1 MSATPYKLT
10 LRAVLLFEKLTAR
23 SFSSASILNEED
35 AVTLLYCLQRCEE
48 GGSALPLDVW
58 KKVLESEAVS
68 GELYAR
74 LECTLEAMIPLSFTS
89 AEGATSAEG
98 EDDGDGDA
106 PDFTSIAGML
116 VVEGGLSPSY
126 VMDTMELWE
135 LPAFLDALDRKKR
148 EVLEYQRLFTWMT
161 MMPHLSSDSVGSP
174 EELLP
179 FPWEQAESNARKK
192 HLFDFLASAD
202 IRES

>member
-1 MSATPYKLT
+1 M
-10 LRAVLLFEKLTAR
+10 
-23 SFSSASILNEED
+23 SILDEED

-48 GGSALPLDVW
+48 GCSLLPLDVW
-58 KKVLESEAVS
+58 EQVLESESVKS
-68 GELYAR
+68 ELYAR
-74 LECTLEAMIPLSFTS
+74 LERILEAMIPLSFPEGTS
-89 AEGATSAEG
+89 PTEETDEDTS
-98 EDDGDGDA
+98 

-135 LPAFLDALDRKKR
+135 IPAFLDSLDRKKR
-148 EVLEYQRLFTWMT
+148 EALEHQRLFTWMT

-179 FPWEQAESNARKK
+179 FPWEQAETNARKK

>member
-23 SFSSASILNEED
+23 SFSSLSILDEED

-48 GGSALPLDVW
+48 GGSVLPLDVW
-58 KKVLESEAVS
+58 KQVLESESVKS
-68 GELYAR
+68 ELYAR
-74 LECTLEAMIPLSFTS
+74 LERTLEAMIPLSFTS
-89 AEGATSAEG
+89 SEGATSAEG
-98 EDDGDGDA
+98 EDNGDA

-116 VVEGGLSPSY
+116 VVDGGLSPSY

-135 LPAFLDALDRKKR
+135 IPAVLDALDRKKK
-148 EVLEYQRLFTWMT
+148 EHLEHQRLFTWMT

>member
-10 LRAVLLFEKLTAR
+10 LRAVLLFEKLTVR
-23 SFSSASILNEED
+23 SFSSLSILDEED

-48 GGSALPLDVW
+48 GGSVLPLDVW
-58 KKVLESEAVS
+58 KQVLESESVKS
-68 GELYAR
+68 ELYAR
-74 LECTLEAMIPLSFTS
+74 LERTLEAMIPLSLPEGTS
-89 AEGATSAEG
+89 PTEETDEDTS
-98 EDDGDGDA
+98 

-116 VVEGGLSPSY
+116 VVEGGFSPSY

-135 LPAFLDALDRKKR
+135 LPALLDALDRKKK
-148 EVLEYQRLFTWMT
+148 EHLEHQRLFTWMT

-179 FPWEQAESNARKK
+179 FPWEQAEKNARKK

>member
-1 MSATPYKLT
+1 MSATPYPLT

-23 SFSSASILNEED
+23 SFSSLSILDEED

-48 GGSALPLDVW
+48 GGSVLPIDVW
-58 KKVLESEAVS
+58 KQVLESESVK

-74 LECTLEAMIPLSFTS
+74 LERTLEAMIPLSFTS
-89 AEGATSAEG
+89 SEGATSAEG
-98 EDDGDGDA
+98 EDNGDA

-116 VVEGGLSPSY
+116 VVDGGLSPSY

-135 LPAFLDALDRKKR
+135 IPAFLDALDRKKK
-148 EVLEYQRLFTWMT
+148 EHLEHQRLFTWMT

>member
-23 SFSSASILNEED
+23 SFSSLSILDEED

-48 GGSALPLDVW
+48 GGSVLPLDVW
-58 KKVLESEAVS
+58 KQVLESESVKS
-68 GELYAR
+68 ELYAR
-74 LECTLEAMIPLSFTS
+74 LERTLEAMIPLSLPEGTS
-89 AEGATSAEG
+89 PTEETDKDTS
-98 EDDGDGDA
+98 

-148 EVLEYQRLFTWMT
+148 EALEHQRLFTWMT

-179 FPWEQAESNARKK
+179 FPWEQAESNARTK

>member
-23 SFSSASILNEED
+23 SFSSLSILDEED

-48 GGSALPLDVW
+48 GGSVLPLDVW
-58 KKVLESEAVS
+58 KQVLESESVKS
-68 GELYAR
+68 GLYAR
-74 LECTLEAMIPLSFTS
+74 LERTLEAMIPLSFTS
-89 AEGATSAEG
+89 SEGATSAEV
-98 EDDGDGDA
+98 EDNGDA

-116 VVEGGLSPSY
+116 VVDGGLSPSY

-135 LPAFLDALDRKKR
+135 IPAFLDALDRKKK
-148 EVLEYQRLFTWMT
+148 EHLEHQRLFTWMT

>member
-1 MSATPYKLT
+1 M
-10 LRAVLLFEKLTAR
+10 
-23 SFSSASILNEED
+23 SILDEED

-48 GGSALPLDVW
+48 GGSVLPLDVW
-58 KKVLESEAVS
+58 KQVLESEAVR
-68 GELYAR
+68 GDLYAR
-74 LECTLEAMIPLSFTS
+74 LERTLEAMIPLSFTS

-98 EDDGDGDA
+98 EADGDT

-148 EVLEYQRLFTWMT
+148 EALEHQRLFTWMT

>member
-1 MSATPYKLT
+1 M
-10 LRAVLLFEKLTAR
+10 
-23 SFSSASILNEED
+23 SILDEED

-58 KKVLESEAVS
+58 KQVLESESVKS
-68 GELYAR
+68 ELYAR
-74 LECTLEAMIPLSFTS
+74 LERTLEAMIPLSLPEGISPTEETDEGTS
-89 AEGATSAEG
+89 
-98 EDDGDGDA
+98 

-116 VVEGGLSPSY
+116 VVDGGLSPSY

-148 EVLEYQRLFTWMT
+148 EALEHQRLFTWMT

>member
-23 SFSSASILNEED
+23 SFSSLSILDEED

-48 GGSALPLDVW
+48 GGSVLPLDVW
-58 KKVLESEAVS
+58 KQVLESESVKS
-68 GELYAR
+68 GLYAR
-74 LECTLEAMIPLSFTS
+74 LEHTLEAMIPLSFTS
-89 AEGATSAEG
+89 SEGATSAEV
-98 EDDGDGDA
+98 EDNGDA

-116 VVEGGLSPSY
+116 VVDGGLSPSY

-135 LPAFLDALDRKKR
+135 IPAFLDALDRKKK
-148 EVLEYQRLFTWMT
+148 EHLEHQRLFTWMT

>member
-23 SFSSASILNEED
+23 SFSSLSILDEED

-48 GGSALPLDVW
+48 GGSVLPLDVW
-58 KKVLESEAVS
+58 KQVLESEAVK

-74 LECTLEAMIPLSFTS
+74 LERTLEAMIPLSLPEGTS
-89 AEGATSAEG
+89 PTEETDEDTS
-98 EDDGDGDA
+98 

-148 EVLEYQRLFTWMT
+148 EALEHQRLFTWMT

>member
-1 MSATPYKLT
+1 M
-10 LRAVLLFEKLTAR
+10 
-23 SFSSASILNEED
+23 SILDEED

-48 GGSALPLDVW
+48 GGSVLPIDVW
-58 KKVLESEAVS
+58 KQVLESESVKS
-68 GELYAR
+68 ELYAR
-74 LECTLEAMIPLSFTS
+74 LERTLEAMIPLSFTS
-89 AEGATSAEG
+89 SEGTTSAEG
-98 EDDGDGDA
+98 EGNGDA

-116 VVEGGLSPSY
+116 VVDGGLSPSY

-135 LPAFLDALDRKKR
+135 LPAFLDALDRKKK
-148 EVLEYQRLFTWMT
+148 EHLEHQRLFTWMT

-179 FPWEQAESNARKK
+179 FPWEQAEKNARKK

>member
-1 MSATPYKLT
+1 MSATPYPLT

-23 SFSSASILNEED
+23 SFSSLSILDEED

-48 GGSALPLDVW
+48 GGSMLPLDVW
-58 KKVLESEAVS
+58 KQVLESESVKS
-68 GELYAR
+68 ELYAR
-74 LECTLEAMIPLSFTS
+74 LERTLEAMIPLSFTS
-89 AEGATSAEG
+89 SEGATSAEG
-98 EDDGDGDA
+98 EDNGDA

-116 VVEGGLSPSY
+116 VVDGGLSPSY
-126 VMDTMELWE
+126 VMDKMELWE
-135 LPAFLDALDRKKR
+135 MPAFLDALDRKKK
-148 EVLEYQRLFTWMT
+148 EHLEHQRLFTWMT

>member
-23 SFSSASILNEED
+23 SFSTLSILDEDD

-48 GGSALPLDVW
+48 GGSVLPLDVW
-58 KKVLESEAVS
+58 KQVLESGSVK

-74 LECTLEAMIPLSFTS
+74 LERTLEAMIPLSFTS
-89 AEGATSAEG
+89 SESTTSAEG
-98 EDDGDGDA
+98 EDNGDA

-116 VVEGGLSPSY
+116 VVDGGLSPSY

-135 LPAFLDALDRKKR
+135 IPVFLDALDRKKR
-148 EVLEYQRLFTWMT
+148 EALEHQRLFTWMT

-179 FPWEQAESNARKK
+179 FPWEQADTNARKK

>member
-23 SFSSASILNEED
+23 SFSTLSILDEED

-48 GGSALPLDVW
+48 GGSVLPFEVW
-58 KKVLESEAVS
+58 RQVLESESVK

-74 LECTLEAMIPLSFTS
+74 LERTLEAMIPLSFPESTAPTEGTEEDTS
-89 AEGATSAEG
+89 
-98 EDDGDGDA
+98 

-135 LPAFLDALDRKKR
+135 LPAFLDALDRKKK
-148 EVLEYQRLFTWMT
+148 EHLEHQRLFTWMT

-179 FPWEQAESNARKK
+179 FPWEQAEKNAHKK

>member
-1 MSATPYKLT
+1 M
-10 LRAVLLFEKLTAR
+10 
-23 SFSSASILNEED
+23 SILDEED
-35 AVTLLYCLQRCEE
+35 SVTLLYCLQRCEE
-48 GGSALPLDVW
+48 GGSVLPLDVW
-58 KKVLESEAVS
+58 KQVLESESVKGA
-68 GELYAR
+68 LYAR
-74 LECTLEAMIPLSFTS
+74 LERTLEAMIPLSFPECTAS
-89 AEGATSAEG
+89 TEGTDEATS
-98 EDDGDGDA
+98 

-116 VVEGGLSPSY
+116 VVDGGLSSSY

-135 LPAFLDALDRKKR
+135 IPALLDALDRKKK
-148 EVLEYQRLFTWMT
+148 EHLEHQRLFTWMT

-179 FPWEQAESNARKK
+179 FPWEQAEKNARKK

>member
-23 SFSSASILNEED
+23 SFSSLSILNEED

-48 GGSALPLDVW
+48 GGSLLPIDVW
-58 KKVLESEAVS
+58 KQVLESESVK

-74 LECTLEAMIPLSFTS
+74 LERTLEAMIPLSPPEGTS
-89 AEGATSAEG
+89 PSKETDEDTS
-98 EDDGDGDA
+98 

-116 VVEGGLSPSY
+116 VVDGGLSPSY

-135 LPAFLDALDRKKR
+135 IPAFLDALDRKKR
-148 EVLEYQRLFTWMT
+148 EALEHQRLFTWMT

>member
-23 SFSSASILNEED
+23 SFSSLSILDEED

-48 GGSALPLDVW
+48 GGSVLPLDVW
-58 KKVLESEAVS
+58 KQVLDSESVKS
-68 GELYAR
+68 DLYAR
-74 LECTLEAMIPLSFTS
+74 LERTLEAMIPLSFAS
-89 AEGATSAEG
+89 PEGTTSAEG
-98 EDDGDGDA
+98 EDDGGTT
-106 PDFTSIAGML
+106 DFTSIAGML

-148 EVLEYQRLFTWMT
+148 EALEHQRLFTWMT

-179 FPWEQAESNARKK
+179 FPWEQAETNARKK

>member
-23 SFSSASILNEED
+23 SFSSLSILDEED

-48 GGSALPLDVW
+48 GGSVLPLDVW
-58 KKVLESEAVS
+58 KQVLESEAVKS
-68 GELYAR
+68 QLYAR
-74 LECTLEAMIPLSFTS
+74 LERTLEAMIPLSLPEGTAPTEETDEDTS
-89 AEGATSAEG
+89 
-98 EDDGDGDA
+98 

-148 EVLEYQRLFTWMT
+148 EALEHQRLFTWMT

>member
-23 SFSSASILNEED
+23 SFSSMSILDEED

-48 GGSALPLDVW
+48 GGSLLPLDVW
-58 KKVLESEAVS
+58 KQVLESESVKS
-68 GELYAR
+68 ELYAR
-74 LECTLEAMIPLSFTS
+74 LERTLEAMIPLSFPEGTS
-89 AEGATSAEG
+89 PTEETDEDTS
-98 EDDGDGDA
+98 

-135 LPAFLDALDRKKR
+135 IPAFLDSLDRKKR
-148 EVLEYQRLFTWMT
+148 EALEHQRLFTWMT

>member
-1 MSATPYKLT
+1 MSSTPYKLT
-10 LRAVLLFEKLTAR
+10 LRAVLFFEKLTAR
-23 SFSSASILNEED
+23 SFSSLSILDEED

-48 GGSALPLDVW
+48 GGSVLPIDVW
-58 KKVLESEAVS
+58 KQVLESEAVKS
-68 GELYAR
+68 QLYAR
-74 LECTLEAMIPLSFTS
+74 LERTLEAMIPLSLP
-89 AEGATSAEG
+89 EGTAPTEETDEATS
-98 EDDGDGDA
+98 
-106 PDFTSIAGML
+106 PDFTSIAGLL
-116 VVEGGLSPSY
+116 VVDGGLSPSY

-135 LPAFLDALDRKKR
+135 IPALLDALDRKKK
-148 EVLEYQRLFTWMT
+148 EHLEHQRLFTWMT

-179 FPWEQAESNARKK
+179 FPWEQAETNARKK

>member
-23 SFSSASILNEED
+23 SFSSMSILDEED

-58 KKVLESEAVS
+58 KQVLESESVKS
-68 GELYAR
+68 ELYAR
-74 LECTLEAMIPLSFTS
+74 LERTLEAMIPLSLPEGISPTEETDEGTS
-89 AEGATSAEG
+89 
-98 EDDGDGDA
+98 

-116 VVEGGLSPSY
+116 VVDGGLSPSY

-148 EVLEYQRLFTWMT
+148 EALEHQRLFTWMT

>member
-1 MSATPYKLT
+1 MSATPYQLT

-23 SFSSASILNEED
+23 SFSSLSILDEED

-48 GGSALPLDVW
+48 GGSVLPLDVW
-58 KKVLESEAVS
+58 KQVLESEVVKS
-68 GELYAR
+68 ELYAR
-74 LECTLEAMIPLSFTS
+74 LERTLEAMIPLSLP
-89 AEGATSAEG
+89 EGTAPTEETDEATS
-98 EDDGDGDA
+98 

-135 LPAFLDALDRKKR
+135 IPALLDALDRKKK
-148 EVLEYQRLFTWMT
+148 EHLEHQRLFTWMT

-179 FPWEQAESNARKK
+179 FPWEQAENNARKK

>member
-23 SFSSASILNEED
+23 SFSSLSILDEED

-48 GGSALPLDVW
+48 GGSVLPLDVW
-58 KKVLESEAVS
+58 KQVLESESVKS
-68 GELYAR
+68 ELYAR
-74 LECTLEAMIPLSFTS
+74 LERTLEAMIPLSFTS
-89 AEGATSAEG
+89 SEGATSAEG
-98 EDDGDGDA
+98 EDNGDA

-116 VVEGGLSPSY
+116 VVDGGLSPSY
-126 VMDTMELWE
+126 VMDKMELWE
-135 LPAFLDALDRKKR
+135 MPAFLDALDRKKR
-148 EVLEYQRLFTWMT
+148 EALEHQRLFTWMT
-161 MMPHLSSDSVGSP
+161 MMPHLSSNSVGSP

>member
-1 MSATPYKLT
+1 MSATSYKLT

-23 SFSSASILNEED
+23 SFSSMSILDEED

-48 GGSALPLDVW
+48 GGSVLPLDVW
-58 KKVLESEAVS
+58 KQVLESESVKI
-68 GELYAR
+68 ELYAR
-74 LECTLEAMIPLSFTS
+74 LERTLEALIPLSLPEGTS
-89 AEGATSAEG
+89 PTEETDEDTS
-98 EDDGDGDA
+98 

-116 VVEGGLSPSY
+116 VVDGGLSPSY

-135 LPAFLDALDRKKR
+135 IPAFLDALDRKKK
-148 EVLEYQRLFTWMT
+148 EHLEHQRLFTWMT

>member
-23 SFSSASILNEED
+23 SFSSLSILDEED

-48 GGSALPLDVW
+48 GGSVLPLDVW
-58 KKVLESEAVS
+58 KQVLESESVK

-74 LECTLEAMIPLSFTS
+74 LERTLEAMIPLSFTS

-98 EDDGDGDA
+98 EADGDA

-148 EVLEYQRLFTWMT
+148 EALEHQRLFTWMT

>member
-23 SFSSASILNEED
+23 SFSSLSILDEED

-48 GGSALPLDVW
+48 GGSVLPLDVW
-58 KKVLESEAVS
+58 KQVLESESVKS
-68 GELYAR
+68 ELYAR
-74 LECTLEAMIPLSFTS
+74 LERTLEAMIPLSLPEGTS
-89 AEGATSAEG
+89 PTEETDEDTS
-98 EDDGDGDA
+98 

-116 VVEGGLSPSY
+116 VVEGGFSPSY

-135 LPAFLDALDRKKR
+135 LPALLDALDRKKK
-148 EVLEYQRLFTWMT
+148 EHLEHQRLFTWMT

-179 FPWEQAESNARKK
+179 FPWEQAEKNARKK

>member
-23 SFSSASILNEED
+23 SFSSLSILDEED

-48 GGSALPLDVW
+48 GGSVLPLDVW
-58 KKVLESEAVS
+58 KQVLESEAVKS
-68 GELYAR
+68 QLYAR
-74 LECTLEAMIPLSFTS
+74 LERTLEAMIPLSLPEGTS
-89 AEGATSAEG
+89 PTEGTDEDTS
-98 EDDGDGDA
+98 

-148 EVLEYQRLFTWMT
+148 EALEHQRLFTWMT
-161 MMPHLSSDSVGSP
+161 IMPHLSSDSVGSP
-174 EELLP
+174 EELFP
-179 FPWEQAESNARKK
+179 FPWEQAETNARKK

>member
-1 MSATPYKLT
+1 MSAAPYKLT

-23 SFSSASILNEED
+23 SFSTLSILDEED

-48 GGSALPLDVW
+48 GGSVLPFEVW
-58 KKVLESEAVS
+58 RQVLESESVK

-74 LECTLEAMIPLSFTS
+74 LERTLEAMIPLSLHEGTS
-89 AEGATSAEG
+89 PTEETD
-98 EDDGDGDA
+98 EDPP
-106 PDFTSIAGML
+106 PDFTSIAGVL

-126 VMDTMELWE
+126 VMDTMEMWE
-135 LPAFLDALDRKKR
+135 MPALLDALDRKKR
-148 EVLEYQRLFTWMT
+148 EALDHQRLFTWMT

>member
-1 MSATPYKLT
+1 M
-10 LRAVLLFEKLTAR
+10 
-23 SFSSASILNEED
+23 SILDEED

-48 GGSALPLDVW
+48 GGSMLHLDVW
-58 KKVLESEAVS
+58 KQVLESESVK

-74 LECTLEAMIPLSFTS
+74 LERTLEAMIPLSLPEGTS
-89 AEGATSAEG
+89 PTEETDEDTS
-98 EDDGDGDA
+98 

-116 VVEGGLSPSY
+116 VVDGGLSPSY

-135 LPAFLDALDRKKR
+135 IPAFLDALDRKKR
-148 EVLEYQRLFTWMT
+148 EALEHQRLFTWMT

>member
-23 SFSSASILNEED
+23 SFSSLSIIDEED

-48 GGSALPLDVW
+48 GGSVLPLDVW
-58 KKVLESEAVS
+58 KQVLESESVKS
-68 GELYAR
+68 GLYAR
-74 LECTLEAMIPLSFTS
+74 LERTLEAMIPLSFTS
-89 AEGATSAEG
+89 SEGATSAEV
-98 EDDGDGDA
+98 EDNGDA

-116 VVEGGLSPSY
+116 VVDGGLSPSY

-135 LPAFLDALDRKKR
+135 IPAFLDALDRKKK
-148 EVLEYQRLFTWMT
+148 EHLEHQRLFTWMT

>member
-23 SFSSASILNEED
+23 SFSSLSILDEAD

-48 GGSALPLDVW
+48 GGSVLPLDVW
-58 KKVLESEAVS
+58 KQVLESESVKS
-68 GELYAR
+68 GLYAR
-74 LECTLEAMIPLSFTS
+74 LERTLEAMIPLSFTS
-89 AEGATSAEG
+89 SEGATSAEV
-98 EDDGDGDA
+98 EDNGDA

-116 VVEGGLSPSY
+116 VVDGGLSPSY

-135 LPAFLDALDRKKR
+135 IPAFLDALDRKKK
-148 EVLEYQRLFTWMT
+148 EHLEHQRLFTWMT

>member
-23 SFSSASILNEED
+23 SFSSMSILDEED

-48 GGSALPLDVW
+48 GGSVLPLDIW
-58 KKVLESEAVS
+58 KQVLESESVKS
-68 GELYAR
+68 ELYAR
-74 LECTLEAMIPLSFTS
+74 LERTLEAMIPLSFTS
-89 AEGATSAEG
+89 PEGATSAEG
-98 EDDGDGDA
+98 KDDGDA

-148 EVLEYQRLFTWMT
+148 EALEHQRLFTWMT
-161 MMPHLSSDSVGSP
+161 MMPHLSSDSIGSP

>member
-23 SFSSASILNEED
+23 SFSSLSILDEED

-48 GGSALPLDVW
+48 GGSVLPIDVW
-58 KKVLESEAVS
+58 KQVLESESVK

-74 LECTLEAMIPLSFTS
+74 LERTLEAMIPLSFTS
-89 AEGATSAEG
+89 SEGATSAEV
-98 EDDGDGDA
+98 EDNGDA

-148 EVLEYQRLFTWMT
+148 EALEHQRLFTWMT

>member
-1 MSATPYKLT
+1 MSATPYQLT

-23 SFSSASILNEED
+23 SFSSLSILDEED

-48 GGSALPLDVW
+48 GGSVLPFEVW
-58 KKVLESEAVS
+58 KQVLESEAVKS
-68 GELYAR
+68 ELYAR
-74 LECTLEAMIPLSFTS
+74 LERTLEAMIPLSLP
-89 AEGATSAEG
+89 EGTAPTEETDEATS
-98 EDDGDGDA
+98 

-116 VVEGGLSPSY
+116 VVDGGLSPSY

-135 LPAFLDALDRKKR
+135 IPAFLDALDRKKK
-148 EVLEYQRLFTWMT
+148 EHLEHQRLFTWMT

-179 FPWEQAESNARKK
+179 FPWEQAEKNARKK

>member
-1 MSATPYKLT
+1 MSSTPYKLT

-23 SFSSASILNEED
+23 SFSSLSILDEED

-48 GGSALPLDVW
+48 GGSVLPIDVW
-58 KKVLESEAVS
+58 KQVLESESVKS
-68 GELYAR
+68 GLYAR
-74 LECTLEAMIPLSFTS
+74 LERTLEAMIPLSFT
-89 AEGATSAEG
+89 APEGATSAEG
-98 EDDGDGDA
+98 DDDGDA

-135 LPAFLDALDRKKR
+135 IPAFLDALDRKKR
-148 EVLEYQRLFTWMT
+148 EALEHQRLFTWMI

-179 FPWEQAESNARKK
+179 FPWEQAETNARKK
-192 HLFDFLASAD
+192 RLFDFLASAD

>member
-23 SFSSASILNEED
+23 SFSSLSILDEED

-48 GGSALPLDVW
+48 GGSVLPLDVW
-58 KKVLESEAVS
+58 KQVLESESVKS
-68 GELYAR
+68 ELYAR
-74 LECTLEAMIPLSFTS
+74 LERTLEAMIPLSLPEGTS
-89 AEGATSAEG
+89 PTEETNEDTS
-98 EDDGDGDA
+98 

-116 VVEGGLSPSY
+116 VVDGGLSPSY

-135 LPAFLDALDRKKR
+135 LPALLDALDRKQK
-148 EVLEYQRLFTWMT
+148 ELLEHQRLFTWMT

-179 FPWEQAESNARKK
+179 FPWEQAEKNARKK

>member
-1 MSATPYKLT
+1 MSAIPYKLT

-23 SFSSASILNEED
+23 SFSSLSILDEED

-48 GGSALPLDVW
+48 GGSVLPIDVW
-58 KKVLESEAVS
+58 KQVLESEAVKS
-68 GELYAR
+68 QLYAR
-74 LECTLEAMIPLSFTS
+74 LERTLEAMIPLSLHEGTAPTEETDEDTS
-89 AEGATSAEG
+89 
-98 EDDGDGDA
+98 

-116 VVEGGLSPSY
+116 VVDGGLSPSY

-135 LPAFLDALDRKKR
+135 IPALLDALDRKKK
-148 EVLEYQRLFTWMT
+148 EHLEHQRLFTWMT

>member
-1 MSATPYKLT
+1 M
-10 LRAVLLFEKLTAR
+10 
-23 SFSSASILNEED
+23 SILDEED

-48 GGSALPLDVW
+48 DGSVLPLDVW
-58 KKVLESEAVS
+58 KQVLESESVK

-74 LECTLEAMIPLSFTS
+74 LERTLEAMIPLSLPEGTAPTEETDEDTS
-89 AEGATSAEG
+89 
-98 EDDGDGDA
+98 

-148 EVLEYQRLFTWMT
+148 EALEHQRLFTWMT

>member
-23 SFSSASILNEED
+23 SFSSLSILDEED

-48 GGSALPLDVW
+48 GGSVLPLDVW
-58 KKVLESEAVS
+58 KQVLESEAVKS
-68 GELYAR
+68 QLYAR
-74 LECTLEAMIPLSFTS
+74 LERTLEAMIPLSLHEGTAPTEGTDEDTS
-89 AEGATSAEG
+89 
-98 EDDGDGDA
+98 

-116 VVEGGLSPSY
+116 VVDGGLSPSY

-135 LPAFLDALDRKKR
+135 LPALLDALDRKKK
-148 EVLEYQRLFTWMT
+148 EHLEHQRLFTWMT
-161 MMPHLSSDSVGSP
+161 IMPHLSSDSVGSP

>member
-1 MSATPYKLT
+1 MSAIPYKLT

-23 SFSSASILNEED
+23 SFSTLSILDEDD

-48 GGSALPLDVW
+48 GGSVLPLDVW
-58 KKVLESEAVS
+58 KQVLESESVK

-74 LECTLEAMIPLSFTS
+74 LERTLEAMIPLSLPEGTS
-89 AEGATSAEG
+89 PTEETDEDTS
-98 EDDGDGDA
+98 

-148 EVLEYQRLFTWMT
+148 EALEHQRLFTWMT